1 MAAPIIT
8 IPNWVPNNVQPTIL
22 FVTENYPRDPN
33 AITNNTFFY
42 RTLNPIININGA
54 NNLLNNI
61 CRTMNIMGVNEYEKL
76 DNFLNQRNYFLIDTY
91 PSGQVM
97 SPQLINITINNDVW
111 IDNILEDILYLDPQQ
126 IVMTCVGSNG
136 KLLPRL
142 LNTAN
147 QRGLNIFNTLVQNPL
162 GRYNNIFNSPSNRQ
176 YPTFNQQIQNA
187 ITNQLL
193 NP

>member
-1 MAAPIIT
+1 MAAPLIT
-8 IPNWVPNNVQPTIL
+8 IPNWVPNKVQPTIL
-22 FVTENYPRDPN
+22 FVTENYPKNPN
-33 AITNNTFFY
+33 DITDNTFFY

-61 CRTMNIMGVNEYEKL
+61 CRTMNITGVTEADKL

-97 SPQLINITINNDVW
+97 STQLINITINNLPW
-111 IDNILEDILYLDPQQ
+111 IDNILDDITYLNPQQ

-136 KLLPRL
+136 QLFPRL
-142 LNTAN
+142 LNRAN
-147 QRGLNIFNTLVQNPL
+147 QRGLNIFNTLIQNPL

-176 YPTFNQQIQNA
+176 YPIFNQQIQNA
-187 ITNQLL
+187 ITNRLL
-193 NP
+193 IP